1 MRSSVAYLLAFGA
14 LSLAACNPIL
24 GPTPTDDNWHTRSIG
39 HFTYYVRPDSFA
51 ESVLTPLSEVLDDQF
66 SSTVARLNLR
76 YQGHITMFL
85 HNSGSDAG
93 FGNDPGGGDH
103 SGVAYPDTETV
114 KSVCV
119 PPLGGNLFSLLS
131 HEANHV
137 ILINGLGRPGTT
149 LMNEGMASAVI
160 SERFHSVGPSF
171 YHRWSAERRAQLPRL
186 ADLVD
191 DDKWKNYPQ
200 QTAYN
205 AGASFLAYV
214 IQVYGPAPLK
224 AVYYSSSSEY
234 PSAFKTAYGKSLE
247 QVEAEWL
254 AFVSGLMPVSD

>member
-1 MRSSVAYLLAFGA
+1 MRNDLVSLLAFGA
-14 LSLAACNPIL
+14 ITVAGCNSVY
-24 GPTPTDDNWHTRSIG
+24 GPTPTDDNWRTRSIG

-51 ESVLTPLSEVLDDQF
+51 ESVLTPLSEVLEDQF
-66 SSTVARLNLR
+66 STTVARLGLR

-85 HNSGSDAG
+85 HNSGADAG
-93 FGNDPGGGDH
+93 FGGDAGGGNH

-137 ILINGLGRPGTT
+137 ILHNGLGRPGTT
-149 LMNEGMASAVI
+149 FMNEGMASAVI

-171 YHRWSAERRAQLPRL
+171 YHRWAAERRAQLPRL
-186 ADLVD
+186 TELVD
-191 DDKWKNYPQ
+191 DEKWRNHPQ

-214 IQVYGPAPLK
+214 IQVYGAVPLR
-224 AVYYSSSSEY
+224 AVYYASSSEF
-234 PSAFKTAYGKSLE
+234 PGAFKAAYGKSLD

-254 AFVSGLMPVSD
+254 AFVSG

>member
-1 MRSSVAYLLAFGA
+1 MRNSLACVLAFGA
-14 LSLAACNPIL
+14 VTVAACNPL
-24 GPTPTDDNWHTRSIG
+24 YGPSPTDDNWRTRSIG

-51 ESVLTPLSEVLDDQF
+51 EGALTPLSEVLEDQF
-66 SSTVARLNLR
+66 STTVARLNLR

-85 HNSGSDAG
+85 HNSGADAG
-93 FGNDPGGGDH
+93 FGKDSGGGDH

-119 PPLGGNLFSLLS
+119 PPLDGNLFSLLS

-137 ILINGLGRPGTT
+137 ILHNGLGRPGTT

-160 SERFHSVGPSF
+160 SERFHSVGPGF
-171 YHRWSAERRAQLPRL
+171 YHRWSADRRPQLPRL
-186 ADLVD
+186 TDLVD
-191 DDKWKNYPQ
+191 DEKWKNFPQ
-200 QTAYN
+200 QMAYN

-214 IQVYGPAPLK
+214 IQAYGPAPLR
-224 AVYYSSSSEY
+224 AVYYVKSSEF
-234 PSAFKTAYGKSLE
+234 PDAFRAAYGRTLE

-254 AFVSGLMPVSD
+254 AFITG

>member
-1 MRSSVAYLLAFGA
+1 MRNSVACLLAFGA
-14 LSLAACNPIL
+14 FALGGCSPLL
-24 GPTPTDDNWHTRSIG
+24 GPTPTDDNWRTRSIG

-51 ESVLTPLSEVLDDQF
+51 ESVLAPLSEVLDDQF
-66 SSTVARLNLR
+66 AATVARLSLR

-85 HNSGSDAG
+85 HNSGADAG
-93 FGNDPGGGDH
+93 FGDDAGGGNH

-137 ILINGLGRPGTT
+137 ILHNGLGRPGTT
-149 LMNEGMASAVI
+149 FMNEGMASAVI

-171 YHRWSAERRAQLPRL
+171 YHRWVGERRVQLPRL
-186 ADLVD
+186 TELVD
-191 DDKWKNYPQ
+191 DEKWRNYPQ

-205 AGASFLAYV
+205 ASASFLAYV
-214 IQVYGPAPLK
+214 IQAYGAAPLR
-224 AVYYSSSSEY
+224 AVYYASSSEF
-234 PSAFKTAYGKSLE
+234 PGAFKTAYGKSLD

-254 AFVSGLMPVSD
+254 AFVSG